1 LGGTSVREHDR
12 GTGNVTDREIS
23 VKTPLPGET
32 LLLTSLEGH
41 DEISGCFEFRLGL
54 ASSDPDIDPKDL
66 LGKPVTVIVG
76 SDEAYR
82 HFHGIVTD
90 FGFRDMRDDL
100 AFYDAV
106 LRPAL
111 WLMSLST
118 DNRIFQNMSVVDIV
132 EAVLGEYP
140 KVSFRKQLKKS
151 YAPREYCVQYGES
164 DLAFV
169 QRLMEHEGIFYFFE
183 QGDEDHT
190 LVLCDDSTRLAPGE
204 GLEKVRWNPVARTSF
219 LTEVAMVAWVPQASL
234 RTGKYAH
241 TDYDFEK
248 PSSDLTAKTAN
259 ALGHEEDAAEAYHY
273 PGRYTEFDRGDG
285 LATTRLAE
293 LQAPHRRVRA
303 QASAPGLMSGMS
315 LTLEEFPREVE
326 NDKYIIL
333 RCEYRVWEGMYG
345 RSPGDDRL
353 ASGFETT
360 LDLQP
365 ASLPYRPPRRTPHPR
380 MKGPQTAVVVGP
392 AGEEIFTDKYSRVKV
407 QFHWD
412 REGEKDENTTCFIR
426 VSSVWA
432 GAGWGFIQIPRIGQE
447 VIVDFLEGDPDQPI
461 ITGRVYNAE
470 QMPPYGLPGNATQSG
485 WKSNSSPGGGGWNE
499 LRFEDKKGSE
509 QVYFQ
514 AEKDHDELVKNNET
528 RHIGND
534 WEEDVVRNARQWV
547 GGWRNETVDLDK
559 TTHVKQNRTVNID
572 LNDTETVGVDRALTV
587 GGDEEIEIKGDSSET
602 IHGFHT
608 QIVWGGFQNI
618 GVVGFRTDKVGGYEA
633 RSVGGFNT
641 QTVVGY
647 RQVTVGGYQ
656 KHLVKGNDVTDIK
669 GNQTLQVTKN
679 HSTKVDGDQSLT
691 LKGNQSFDIT
701 GGRLIKV
708 AKGQTHDV
716 TEDVWIKAG
725 KSMMLEAADAITIKT
740 GDAMIEMKKDG
751 TITIKGKDISIN
763 GSGKINA
770 KADGDV
776 IIKGTTVKNN

>member
-1 LGGTSVREHDR
+1 M
-12 GTGNVTDREIS
+12 TDREIS

-32 LLLTSLEGH
+32 LMFNSLEGH
-41 DEISGCFEFRLGL
+41 DEVSGCFEFRLGL
-54 ASSDPDIDPKDL
+54 SSSDPDIAPKDL
-66 LGKPVTVIVG
+66 LGKPVTVVVG
-76 SDEAYR
+76 SDEPHR

-90 FGFRDMRDDL
+90 FGFREMRDDL

-111 WLMSLST
+111 WLLSLST
-118 DNRIFQNMSVVDIV
+118 DNRIFQNMSVTEIV
-132 EAVLGEYP
+132 ESVLGEYP
-140 KVSFRKQLKKS
+140 KVKFKKQLKKS
-151 YAPREYCVQYGES
+151 YPPREYCVQYGES

-183 QGDEDHT
+183 QEAEGHT
-190 LVLCDDSTRLAPGE
+190 LVLCDDSSRLAPGE
-204 GLEKVRWNPVARTSF
+204 GLEKIRWQPHLRNAF
-219 LTEVAMVAWVPQASL
+219 LTEIAMVGWVPLTSI
-234 RTGKYAH
+234 RTGKYTH

-248 PSSDLTAKTAN
+248 PSSDLMAKTEN
-259 ALGHEEDAAEAYHY
+259 VLDHDEDAAEAYHY

-285 LATTRLAE
+285 LATTRLAD

-303 QASAPGLMSGMS
+303 VASAPGLMSGFS
-315 LTLEEFPREVE
+315 FTLEEFPREVE

-333 RCEYRVWEGMYG
+333 RCEYRVWEGMYEA
-345 RSPGDDRL
+345 RSDDRRL
-353 ASGFETT
+353 TSGFETR
-360 LDLQP
+360 LELQP
-365 ASLPYRPPRRTPHPR
+365 ASLVYRPPLRTPHPQ

-412 REGEKDENTTCFIR
+412 REGGNDENTTCFIR
-426 VSSVWA
+426 VSSAWA
-432 GAGWGFIQIPRIGQE
+432 GSGWGFIQIPRIGQE
-447 VIVDFLEGDPDQPI
+447 VIVDFLEGDPDQPM

-470 QMPPYGLPGNATQSG
+470 QMPPYSLPGNATQSG
-485 WKSNSSPGGGGWNE
+485 WKSNSSPGGGGFNE
-499 LRFEDKKGSE
+499 MRFEDKKGSE
-509 QVYFQ
+509 HVYFQ
-514 AEKDHDELVKNNET
+514 AEKDHIELVKNDET
-528 RHIGND
+528 RTIGHDWVEDVGNDATQTIGND
-534 WEEDVVRNARQWV
+534 RTEIVKNDKSVR
-547 GGWRNETVDLDK
+547 VD
-559 TTHVKQNRTVNID
+559 HNRTVSIGD
-572 LNDTETVGVDRALTV
+572 DDHETVGKKRTLIVK
-587 GGDEEIEIKGDSSET
+587 GDEEIEVKGDSSET

-633 RSVGGFNT
+633 RTVVGFNT
-641 QTVVGY
+641 HTVGGY

-669 GNQTLQVTKN
+669 GEQTLKVTKN
-679 HSTKVDGDQSLT
+679 HSTTIDGDQALK
-691 LKGNQSFDIT
+691 LKGNQSYEIT

-716 TEDVWIKAG
+716 AEDVWIKAG
-725 KSMMLEAADAITIKT
+725 KSMMIEAADSITLKT

-751 TITIKGKDISIN
+751 TITIKGKDINIV

-776 IIKGTTVKNN
+776 IIKGATVKNN